1 MRNTLKHSAGLSRTR
16 ITDYRNCKPMR
27 IFKMIRYLVEMN
39 VVHVSVVYQ
48 DGYPHVI
55 LPISRIYE
63 KYINSISVA
72 YNHSY
77 KLKYIATRSKV
88 PSMRFIKH
96 LGIYA
101 HNAKRRYNVC
111 LDLNF

>member
-1 MRNTLKHSAGLSRTR
+1 MRNTLKHNAGLLRSR
-16 ITDYRNCKPMR
+16 ITDYSNCKPMR
-27 IFKMIRYLVEMN
+27 IFKMIRYLVEMDGG
-39 VVHVSVVYQ
+39 HASVVYQ

-55 LPISRIYE
+55 LPISRICE

-77 KLKYIATRSKV
+77 KLQYIASRSKA
-88 PSMRFIKH
+88 PSMKFIKR

-101 HNAKRRYNVC
+101 HNANRRYNV
-111 LDLNF
+111 

>member
-1 MRNTLKHSAGLSRTR
+1 MIRNTLKHNAELSRAR

-39 VVHVSVVYQ
+39 DGHASVVYQ
-48 DGYPHVI
+48 YGYHHVI
-55 LPISRIYE
+55 LPISRICE
-63 KYINSISVA
+63 KYINSIPVE
-72 YNHSY
+72 YNHLY
-77 KLKYIATRSKV
+77 KLQCIASRSKV

-101 HNAKRRYNVC
+101 HNAKRRYNA
-111 LDLNF
+111 

>member
-1 MRNTLKHSAGLSRTR
+1 MRNTLKHNAGLSRAR
-16 ITDYRNCKPMR
+16 ITDYSNCKPMR

-39 VVHVSVVYQ
+39 DGHASVVYQ
-48 DGYPHVI
+48 DGYHHVI

-63 KYINSISVA
+63 KCINSISVE

-77 KLKYIATRSKV
+77 KLQYIASRSKV
-88 PSMRFIKH
+88 PSMKFIKR

-101 HNAKRRYNVC
+101 HNTKRRYNA
-111 LDLNF
+111 

>member
-1 MRNTLKHSAGLSRTR
+1 MRNTLKHNAGLSRSR
-16 ITDYRNCKPMR
+16 ITDYSNCKPMR
-27 IFKMIRYLVEMN
+27 IFKMIRHLVEAN
-39 VVHVSVVYQ
+39 GGHASVVYQ
-48 DGYPHVI
+48 DGYPNVI

-77 KLKYIATRSKV
+77 KLQYIASRSKV
-88 PSMRFIKH
+88 PSMKFIKR

-101 HNAKRRYNVC
+101 HNTKRRYN
-111 LDLNF
+111 D

>member
-1 MRNTLKHSAGLSRTR
+1 MRNTLKHNAGLLRSR
-16 ITDYRNCKPMR
+16 ITDYSNCKPMR

-39 VVHVSVVYQ
+39 GGHASVVYQ

-63 KYINSISVA
+63 KCINSISVE

-77 KLKYIATRSKV
+77 KLQYIASRSKV
-88 PSMRFIKH
+88 PSMKFIKR

-101 HNAKRRYNVC
+101 HNAKRRYNA
-111 LDLNF
+111 

>member
-1 MRNTLKHSAGLSRTR
+1 MRNTLKYNAELSRAR

-27 IFKMIRYLVEMN
+27 IFKMIRHLVEAN
-39 VVHVSVVYQ
+39 GGHASVVYQ
-48 DGYPHVI
+48 DRYPNVI

-77 KLKYIATRSKV
+77 KLQYIASRSKA
-88 PSMRFIKH
+88 PSMKFIKR
-96 LGIYA
+96 LGIYT
-101 HNAKRRYNVC
+101 HNASRRYNV
-111 LDLNF
+111 

>member
-1 MRNTLKHSAGLSRTR
+1 MRRNTLKYNAESSRKR

-39 VVHVSVVYQ
+39 GGHASVIYQ

-63 KYINSISVA
+63 KCINSISVA

-77 KLKYIATRSKV
+77 KLQYIASRSKA
-88 PSMRFIKH
+88 PSMKFIKR
-96 LGIYA
+96 LGIYV
-101 HNAKRRYNVC
+101 HNTKRRYNA
-111 LDLNF
+111 

>member
-1 MRNTLKHSAGLSRTR
+1 MRNTLKNNAGLSRAR
-16 ITDYRNCKPMR
+16 ITNYRNCKPMR

-39 VVHVSVVYQ
+39 DGHARVVYQ

-55 LPISRIYE
+55 LPISRIHE
-63 KYINSISVA
+63 KCINSISVA

-77 KLKYIATRSKV
+77 KLQYIASRSKA
-88 PSMRFIKH
+88 PSMKFKKR

-101 HNAKRRYNVC
+101 HNANRRYNV
-111 LDLNF
+111 

>member
-1 MRNTLKHSAGLSRTR
+1 MRNILKHNTKLSRTR
-16 ITDYRNCKPMR
+16 ITDYSNCKPIQ
-27 IFKMIRYLVEMN
+27 IFKMIKYIVEMN
-39 VVHVSVVYQ
+39 GGHASVVYQ

-63 KYINSISVA
+63 KCINSISVA

-77 KLKYIATRSKV
+77 KLQYIASRSKA
-88 PSMRFIKH
+88 PSMKFKKR

-101 HNAKRRYNVC
+101 HNANRRYNV
-111 LDLNF
+111 